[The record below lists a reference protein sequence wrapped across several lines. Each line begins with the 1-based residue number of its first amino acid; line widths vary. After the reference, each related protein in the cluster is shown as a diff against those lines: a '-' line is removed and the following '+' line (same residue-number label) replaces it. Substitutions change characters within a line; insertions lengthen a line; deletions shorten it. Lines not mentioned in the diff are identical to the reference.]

1 MEFDVVEGQKG
12 PEAANVT
19 GPNGGSVEGSRY
31 AADKS
36 DLRGRGRSYRRRFY
50 YGYRPGR
57 GGARRANSEGDRA
70 DGEGGDNDEVRNSK
84 WIFML

>member
-19 GPNGGSVEGSRY
+19 GPNGGNVEGSRY

-36 DLRGRGRSYRRRFY
+36 DMRGRGRAYRRRFY
-50 YGYRPGR
+50 YGAYRPGR

-70 DGEGGDNDEVRNSK
+70 DGESGDNDEVRNSH
-84 WIFML
+84 